1 MRGRN
6 WMRTGALCLLAGC
19 GSSES
24 IGTLNPFGRAPQSP
38 AEQSDAVTVL
48 PEIAADRDWRM
59 RYSPDVTYVNVSGTA
74 QPVLSEPSGTV
85 TTGTI
90 APSEGGRIQ
99 TCAADAAW
107 CRIEY
112 GPRGEVGWVD
122 MRNMGGM
129 AT

>member
-19 GSSES
+19 GSSET
-24 IGTLNPFGRAPQSP
+24 IGTLNPFGRAEP
-38 AEQSDAVTVL
+38 APDTQGGAVTVA
-48 PEIAADRDWRM
+48 PENAADRDWRM
-59 RYSPDVTYVNVSGTA
+59 RYSKDVTYVNVSGA
-74 QPVLSEPSGTV
+74 VQPVMSEPGGTV
-85 TTGTI
+85 TTGTL
-90 APSEGGRIQ
+90 APSAGGRIE

-107 CRIEY
+107 CRIKY

>member
-1 MRGRN
+1 MAS
-6 WMRTGALCLLAGC
+6 ALTKSKLIARIAKQNEQQLSPRDVELAVKHLI
-19 GSSES
+19 EVMAD
-24 IGTLNPFGRAPQSP
+24 TL
-38 AEQSDAVTVL
+38 
-48 PEIAADRDWRM
+48 
-59 RYSPDVTYVNVSGTA
+59 
-74 QPVLSEPSGTV
+74 
-85 TTGTI
+85 
-90 APSEGGRIQ
+90 SEGGRIE